1 MKNIF
6 GIVGSFRK
14 GSLNGMLMAA
24 IKERAEAKGLQLEIA
39 DFKDVPLFNQDL
51 LANYPTAVTVV
62 KNKIKSADAVII
74 ATPEYNRSVPGVLKN
89 LIDWTSRPKDD
100 NVWNGKLVAT
110 VGATNGITGTI
121 AAQYVLKQSLLC
133 MNVRVV
139 GNPEFY
145 LGMAQEKFDE
155 NGTLIDEITKKK
167 IDELLSTLATSRIL

>member
-14 GSLNGMLMAA
+14 ESLNGMLMTA

-51 LANYPTAVTVV
+51 LSNYPAAATTV
-62 KNKIKSADAVII
+62 KNKIKAADAVII
-74 ATPEYNRSVPGVLKN
+74 ATPEYNRSMPGVLKN

-100 NVWNGKLVAT
+100 NTWNKKLVAT
-110 VGATNGITGTI
+110 VGATNGMTGTI
-121 AAQYVLKQSLLC
+121 AAQYALKQSLLC
-133 MNVRVV
+133 MNVRVL

-145 LGMAQEKFDE
+145 LGMAKDKFDQ
-155 NGTLIDEITKKK
+155 NGVLTDELTRKK
-167 IDELLSTLATSRIL
+167 IDELLDALIST